1 VKASPARVGG
11 VLAVAAA
18 FLLATAPS
26 SARAEDAYELHVV
39 LPITGGGSF
48 VGKGQQDSL
57 QALEASVNK
66 GGGIQGRSLRFVFHD
81 DQTSP
86 QVAVQLV
93 NGIRAANPAVILG
106 SSLVAMCNAM
116 APILKNGPVLYC
128 LSPGFHPAA
137 GGYAFSASSS
147 SYDQIAALVRY
158 YRLKGWTKLAALSG
172 TDATGQDA
180 DRALEQILAMPENA
194 GVKIV
199 EHQHFNPTD
208 VSVAAQMERIKA
220 SGAQALIAWSTG
232 APVATVF
239 KGAIQAGLDIP
250 IAPSS
255 GNQTFAQMAQY
266 ADFLPKQFVVP
277 SALYPEHAGVLQLDP
292 RMEALQQEMYAILK
306 ERNLRADNMVATS
319 WDAGLIVVAGLRKL
333 GPGATAQQLR
343 DYIAGLTDFP
353 GVDGIYDFKTYP
365 ERGLGPDSSAIMRF
379 DVEGKRWV
387 WLSKPGGAPLAP

>member
-1 VKASPARVGG
+1 MGSSSRWWRAPVAIL
-11 VLAVAAA
+11 VLLAAA
-18 FLLATAPS
+18 PS
-26 SARAEDAYELHVV
+26 AARAEEAYDLHVV

-66 GGGIQGRSLRFVFHD
+66 GGGIGGRPLRFVFHD

-116 APILKNGPVLYC
+116 APILKSGPVLYC

-180 DRALEQILAMPENA
+180 DRAIEQILAMPENT
-194 GVKIV
+194 GVKLV

-208 VSVAAQMERIKA
+208 VSVAAQMERIKG

-266 ADFLPKQFVVP
+266 ADFLPKQFMVP
-277 SALYPEHAGVLQLDP
+277 SALFPEHQGVLQLDP
-292 RMEALQQEMYAILK
+292 RMEALQQEMYAILR

-333 GPGATAQQLR
+333 GPGATAGQLR
-343 DYIAGLTDFP
+343 DYIAGLTDFA
-353 GVDGIYDFKTYP
+353 GVDGIYDFKRYP

-387 WLSKPGGAPLAP
+387 WLSKPGGAPLGP